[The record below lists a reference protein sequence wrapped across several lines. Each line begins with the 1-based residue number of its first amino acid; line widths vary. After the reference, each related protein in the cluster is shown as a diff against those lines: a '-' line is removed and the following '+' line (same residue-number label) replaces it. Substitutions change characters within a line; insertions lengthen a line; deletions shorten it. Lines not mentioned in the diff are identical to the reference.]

1 MVDIQERV
9 GTVEKQK
16 ADLMLQQAYFQQQA
30 VGAGPS
36 LMPQMPQ
43 QQQQQ
48 QQQSHMQPPYGV
60 APGQSHSVHHS
71 TACLALIV
79 AFVPPALCST
89 KCHRASRIIA

>member
-1 MVDIQERV
+1 MVDMQERV

-60 APGQSHSVHHS
+60 ASGQLHSVHHS

-79 AFVPPALCST
+79 AFVPPQ
-89 KCHRASRIIA
+89 KCHIASRIIA